1 LSIEQT
7 TLAASEC
14 DSGDSGDRGGA
25 VPSPARLLL
34 QRAVRL
40 GARAAVLQRPA
51 IPGVE
56 QVADGVYRRVVELNG
71 DAGRLT
77 VSKHPRRHC
86 LIATVDGAAA
96 RHVDGAFAR
105 RVARCSTSLPIR
117 PRSAAGSRA
126 IRGSRR
132 SSTPRRGCAC
142 RAHGRDSSWRCVRS
156 SVSR

>member
-1 LSIEQT
+1 VI
-7 TLAASEC
+7 AATAAARCRRPRGWSC
-14 DSGDSGDRGGA
+14 FNAPYDWARVLRFFSGR
-25 VPSPARLLL
+25 
-34 QRAVRL
+34 
-40 GARAAVLQRPA
+40 A

-96 RHVDGAFAR
+96 RHVDGVFAR

-156 SVSR
+156 SASR